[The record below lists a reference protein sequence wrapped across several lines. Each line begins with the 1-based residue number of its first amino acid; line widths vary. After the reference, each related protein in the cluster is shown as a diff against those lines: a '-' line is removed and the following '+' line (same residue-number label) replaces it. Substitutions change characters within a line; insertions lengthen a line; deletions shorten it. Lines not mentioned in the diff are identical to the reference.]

1 MRLFLS
7 GLFTLLAITAAVA
20 APSIKAGQAA
30 TKLGR
35 GVNVLGYDPLWTDA
49 GKARFKPAYY
59 KMLHDSGFQNIRV
72 NLQAFSHMDQS
83 GHLDAQWLAKLDDV
97 VKQATGAGLKV
108 ILDEHDYRACAEN
121 AEDCRS
127 KLIAFWNQIAPRYE
141 DEPDSV
147 LFEILNEPNKA
158 ITPDIWNGLLREA
171 LTVIRKTNPD
181 RSVVIGPANSN
192 NFHSLDKL
200 SLPEDDRNIIVTV
213 HYYDPFAFTHQ
224 GATWTNPSR
233 EKLIGVKWGSPAE
246 HEQIVRDFSTI
257 AAWSRNHDRPIL
269 LGEFGAYDKG
279 DIASRAAWT
288 ASVARAAESNHFA
301 WSYWQFEGS
310 FGAYDVATDKWMAP
324 IHQALTSSQQN

>member
-1 MRLFLS
+1 MRLLLS
-7 GLFTLLAITAAVA
+7 ALFMLLAVTATLA
-20 APSIKAGQAA
+20 APSDQAA
-30 TKLGR
+30 IKLGR
-35 GVNVLGYDPLWTDA
+35 GVNILGYDPLWTDA

-59 KMLHDSGFQNIRV
+59 KMLHESGFQNIRV
-72 NLQAFSHMDQS
+72 NLQAFSHMDAS
-83 GHLDAQWLAKLDDV
+83 GRLDAQWLATLDHV

-108 ILDEHDYRACAEN
+108 ILDEHDYRGCAED
-121 AEDCRS
+121 AENCRS
-127 KLIAFWNQIAPRYE
+127 KLMAFWNQVAPRYK
-141 DEPDSV
+141 DEPDTV

-158 ITPDIWNGLLREA
+158 ITPDIWNGLLRDA
-171 LTVIRKTNPD
+171 LAIIRKTNPN

-233 EKLIGVKWGSPAE
+233 EKLIGVTWGTPAE
-246 HEQIVRDFSTI
+246 HAQITRDFSTI
-257 AAWSRNHDRPIL
+257 AAWSHSHNRPML

-279 DIASRAAWT
+279 DIASRTAWT
-288 ASVARAAESNHFA
+288 ASVAQAAESNHFA

-310 FGAYDVATDKWMAP
+310 FGAYDVAKDKWVEP
-324 IHQALTSSQQN
+324 IYQALMSKPQN